1 VPPLTLATNVAV
13 LAFACMS
20 FSVNYLDPYRLF
32 AVGALIASLAL
43 LALHARYED
52 GAWHV
57 EPLTLLLATIVVGA
71 LLVRIPEYA
80 YGHSVNGLVHRSL
93 FRRSFCSRSRCRRF
107 ARLVLRAR
115 CDAVGSRYVALP
127 NPGTSC
133 GVRGVWLCPDSCT
146 LFQKGWD
153 GLSWHAVT
161 TAYDTQL
168 VTAAGKASIVT
179 EAGMRNHILG
189 TFMLIA

>member
-1 VPPLTLATNVAV
+1 L
-13 LAFACMS
+13 S

-93 FRRSFCSRSRCRRF
+93 FTAFLLLAVALPRF
-107 ARLVLRAR
+107 ARPCTTRSVRRPLAR
-115 CDAVGSRYVALP
+115 DTSRYPILALP
-127 NPGTSC
+127 AAFAAFGYALILA
-133 GVRGVWLCPDSCT
+133 R

-153 GLSWHAVT
+153 GLSWHAVH
-161 TAYDTQL
+161 DG
-168 VTAAGKASIVT
+168 VRHAAGHGRRQGQHCHRGGDA
-179 EAGMRNHILG
+179 
-189 TFMLIA
+189 